1 MCAVLIQFVV
11 NKMLSKITG
20 TCHFVKQSVPKVKST
35 LSLNRMSDAIG
46 SGMPGLSGAGAILS
60 GVMPYPTPHVPP
72 FPTPTLVQPVAQLR
86 QPYIVTLTNQV
97 HIFVFMYHSD
107 SILKLKT
114 TPKMPHFLR

>member
-1 MCAVLIQFVV
+1 MIL
-11 NKMLSKITG
+11 LP
-20 TCHFVKQSVPKVKST
+20 H
-35 LSLNRMSDAIG
+35 RMSDAMG

-97 HIFVFMYHSD
+97 HISHLYPF
-107 SILKLKT
+107 I
-114 TPKMPHFLR
+114 

>member
-1 MCAVLIQFVV
+1 
-11 NKMLSKITG
+11 
-20 TCHFVKQSVPKVKST
+20 
-35 LSLNRMSDAIG
+35 MSDAMG

-97 HIFVFMYHSD
+97 HISRLDLTFRNY
-107 SILKLKT
+107 
-114 TPKMPHFLR
+114 LRR